1 MRVICQSSIGFQT
14 DCIPIVHTNGKLS
27 KSESE
32 IYFEDAEYDFDNL
45 DVTIAITQAE
55 GQTPQK

>member
-1 MRVICQSSIGFQT
+1 MRVIFQSSIGFQT
-14 DCIPIVHTNGKLS
+14 DCIQIVHMNGKLS

-32 IYFEDAEYDFDNL
+32 IYFEEENAFDNL
-45 DVTIAITQAE
+45 DVTIAITEAE